1 MMVFNTH
8 IKKYVDTADGEEFC
22 DKCKGKGTIPVNRIK
37 LSYDPYRQ
45 DLVCH
50 KCFGTGVLDW
60 IEKAMGKRK
69 IEGPSL
75 SAASRLIRGM

>member
-8 IKKYVDTADGEEFC
+8 IKKYVGLADGEEFC
-22 DKCKGKGTIPVNRIK
+22 DICKGKGTVYTDRVK
-37 LSYDPYRQ
+37 LSYDPYRK

-60 IEKAMGKRK
+60 IEKAMGKKDNRRTSTAHGLVLAK
-69 IEGPSL
+69 
-75 SAASRLIRGM
+75 